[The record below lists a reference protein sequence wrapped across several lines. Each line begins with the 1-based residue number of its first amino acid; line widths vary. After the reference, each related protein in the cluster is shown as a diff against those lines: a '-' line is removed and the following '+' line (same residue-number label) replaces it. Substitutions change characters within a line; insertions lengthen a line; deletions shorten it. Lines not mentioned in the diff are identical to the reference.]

1 MTGSATVS
9 QGYVISTSAGEFA
22 MLQEDKMWKVIE
34 KEVAGQIVYEVIRP
48 KEERKHIKGY
58 DYSMGLFKSRDEAK
72 EFAVK
77 LNRRENEGNE

>member
-1 MTGSATVS
+1 
-9 QGYVISTSAGEFA
+9 
-22 MLQEDKMWKVIE
+22 MWKVIE
-34 KEVAGQIVYEVIRP
+34 KEVAGQIVYEVIRS

-72 EFAVK
+72 EFADK